1 MLKKDDAQSFEKLSA
16 VAGDISLPGLGISA
30 DDLQMLKANVSVVF
44 HLAATIRF
52 NDELK
57 IATQM
62 NIKGTAEIIKICK
75 NLDSL
80 KVGLEKSEKVASC

>member
-1 MLKKDDAQSFEKLSA
+1 MLRKDPQQSFDKLIA
-16 VAGDISLPGLGISA
+16 VAGDISLPGLGICEE
-30 DDLQMLKANVSVVF
+30 DLQMLKANVSVVF

-52 NDELK
+52 NEELP

-75 NLDSL
+75 DLDSL
-80 KVGLEKSEKVASC
+80 KASEKTLVH